1 MSRANVTHDL
11 PQARRQIDLIDLSGA
26 FAAPN
31 QAAEAVKAPEYQ
43 TSKVDQIRFYDSQ
56 PAPPDDQAI
65 LADSERP

>member
-11 PQARRQIDLIDLSGA
+11 PQARRQIDLIDLSDA
-26 FAAPN
+26 FSAPN
-31 QAAEAVKAPEYQ
+31 QAAEAVKAP
-43 TSKVDQIRFYDSQ
+43 THKVGQIRFYDSQ